1 MEHQIFFLYSFEH
14 CCRRPFWQRKIIHS
28 FDDFNHSIR
37 RTQRTNN
44 NKKYQFDKWIWRVY
58 FGSPIRVL
66 ILFCCC
72 CCWFTARCRWCWINA
87 INPSHWVRSTSRNK
101 SVVCVH
107 SFMKKKNS
115 ASTSQCYR
123 RRHIHNFN
131 YWNNFRKVATT
142 NEKHSNR
149 SDRPDNSRQCF
160 TQNPFVWIST
170 IKLPNH

>member
-1 MEHQIFFLYSFEH
+1 MILIIPSDEHSEPTTTKNISLTSGSGA
-14 CCRRPFWQRKIIHS
+14 CISAR
-28 FDDFNHSIR
+28 
-37 RTQRTNN
+37 
-44 NKKYQFDKWIWRVY
+44 
-58 FGSPIRVL
+58 SPIRVL

-142 NEKHSNR
+142 KEKHSNR